1 VHDEFLA
8 LGGFSLL
15 SPLLYTMREERAH
28 LLLPVLATLLEAS
41 ALRIG
46 TDTVLLYPHL
56 VSVCLRS
63 GLAIK
68 NPPKK
73 THLKKPT
80 KNVFFWVFFGF
91 FKKFV

>member
-1 VHDEFLA
+1 VTATQAVHDEFLA

-15 SPLLYTMREERAH
+15 SPLLCTMREERSHILA
-28 LLLPVLATLLEAS
+28 PVLSTLLEAS

-68 NPPKK
+68 KPTQKNSLKK
-73 THLKKPT
+73 TH
-80 KNVFFWVFFGF
+80 
-91 FKKFV
+91 